1 MAGHSPIK
9 SNPEAAVALLGQ
21 YIDAA
26 ANSVS
31 RARTILIVIITASV
45 LTFVAYW
52 NTRPDAWLTGRITKA
67 NAALRLFDPATK
79 GRLPEDEAKQKF
91 TEAEEELRR
100 SAKQF
105 IEDRNITD
113 RDLLVDFIERL
124 RGLQLEQV
132 TTLHVPFFGVTF
144 DVNDLGIFAG
154 LTFSVILLWFRFSL
168 VRELINLRETFIEAK
183 KLGDEYRHHCYNLLA
198 MRQVLTIPPMPNE
211 VHEPSNVLGRGFW
224 RIFPEALFFLPFIV
238 YTRLFFHDLQ
248 TIDLAVSISQR
259 GSLILLG
266 LSLGF
271 LIIILVFTLVCWR
284 LSREISGEWRKESA
298 LLVNEDKEW
307 NTKAGDVVDDR
318 ASGSATKKSTEPQ
331 PSDTGSE
338 PSSAV

>member
-1 MAGHSPIK
+1 MAEQLPIK
-9 SNPEAAVALLGQ
+9 SNHEAAVELLGQ
-21 YIDAA
+21 YVDAA
-26 ANSVS
+26 ASSAS
-31 RARTILIVIITASV
+31 RARAILIVMITAGV

-52 NTRPDAWLTGRITKA
+52 NTRPDAWLTGRINKA
-67 NAALRLFDPATK
+67 NAALRLFDPNTK
-79 GRLPEDEAKQKF
+79 GRLSENAAKQKF
-91 TEAEEELRR
+91 AETEEELHQ
-100 SAKQF
+100 SAKKF

-183 KLGDEYRHHCYNLLA
+183 ELGDEYRHHCYNLLA

-211 VHEPSNVLGRGFW
+211 VREPSNVLGRGFW
-224 RIFPEALFFLPFIV
+224 RIFPEVLFFLPFIV

-248 TIDLAVSISQR
+248 TIDLAATISQL
-259 GSLILLG
+259 GAAALIV
-266 LSLGF
+266 LSFGF

-284 LSREISGEWRKESA
+284 LSREISREWRKESA
-298 LLVNEDKEW
+298 LLAREDKKW
-307 NTKAGDVVDDR
+307 NVKANDADVNVTR
-318 ASGSATKKSTEPQ
+318 
-331 PSDTGSE
+331 DTGLIDNTTQPPPKTS
-338 PSSAV
+338 V